1 MFFQFE
7 IFLWKSSFHTPYE
20 VHSDTQVGG
29 EESQTI
35 TLIYTWVVF
44 NSIDKLNGWKFK
56 KVKF

>member
-1 MFFQFE
+1 MF
-7 IFLWKSSFHTPYE
+7 SYE

-35 TLIYTWVVF
+35 TLIYTWMVF

-56 KVKF
+56 

>member
-1 MFFQFE
+1 MF
-7 IFLWKSSFHTPYE
+7 SYE

-44 NSIDKLNGWKFK
+44 ISIDKLNGWKLK
-56 KVKF
+56 